1 MLQVSNLT
9 CVRGGRQLFSGVGF
23 EVAPGGLLHLKG
35 TNGAGKTSLL
45 RILCGLL
52 HQDGGDIHWNGAPVN
67 HSMGSA
73 VEAYRSDL
81 FYLGHQNSMQ
91 EALTVD
97 ENLQFYAALSGQTPN
112 AQKTVAALGELGV
125 RACQHRLVRHLSQGQ
140 KRRVALSRLLMT
152 PARLWILDEPF
163 VALDRQAIQ
172 SLSAVVGQHL
182 HSGGMVILTSHQD
195 VEIGAGEGAVRPQV
209 VELGA

>member
-52 HQDGGDIHWNGAPVN
+52 HQDSGDIRWHGERAD
-67 HSMGSA
+67 
-73 VEAYRSDL
+73 ERYRSDL
-81 FYLGHQNSMQ
+81 FYLGHQNALQ

-97 ENLQFYAALSGQTPN
+97 ENLRFYAALSGQTPD
-112 AQKTVAALGELGV
+112 AQKTVAALGQLGV

-152 PARLWILDEPF
+152 PAKLWILDEPF
-163 VALDRQAIQ
+163 VALDQQALQ
-172 SLSAVVGQHL
+172 SLTALLGQHL
-182 HSGGMVILTSHQD
+182 HGGGMVILTSHQD
-195 VEIGAGEGAVRPQV
+195 VDLGAVKPQV
-209 VELGA
+209 LELGA

>member
-23 EVAPGGLLHLKG
+23 EVAAGGLLHLKG
-35 TNGAGKTSLL
+35 GNGAGKTSLM
-45 RILCGLL
+45 RILCGLSS
-52 HQDGGDIHWNGAPVN
+52 QDGGDIRWNGATVDE
-67 HSMGSA
+67 S
-73 VEAYRSDL
+73 YRSNL
-81 FYLGHQNSMQ
+81 FYLGHQNALQ

-97 ENLQFYAALSGQTPN
+97 ENLRFYAALSGQTPD
-112 AQKTVAALGELGV
+112 AQKTLAALGQLGV

-163 VALDRQAIQ
+163 VALDQQAIQ
-172 SLSAVVGQHL
+172 SLTAVVGQHL
-182 HSGGMVILTSHQD
+182 HSGGLVILTSHQNVD
-195 VEIGAGEGAVRPQV
+195 MGQV
-209 VELGA
+209 KAQVLELGA

>member
-52 HQDGGDIHWNGAPVN
+52 QQDGGDIRWNGESVAGAADN
-67 HSMGSA
+67 
-73 VEAYRSDL
+73 YRSAL
-81 FYLGHQNSMQ
+81 FYLGHQNAMQ

-97 ENLQFYAALSGQTPN
+97 ENLRFYAALSGQSTDGR
-112 AQKTVAALGELGV
+112 KTEAALSQLGV

-152 PARLWILDEPF
+152 PANLWILDEPF
-163 VALDRQAIQ
+163 VALDQQALQ
-172 SLSAVVGQHL
+172 SLTALLGQHL
-182 HSGGMVILTSHQD
+182 QSGGMVILTSHQD
-195 VEIGAGEGAVRPQV
+195 VDLGAVKPHV
-209 VELGA
+209 LELGLERSA

>member
-9 CVRGGRQLFSGVGF
+9 CVRGGRRLFSGVGF
-23 EVAPGGLLHLKG
+23 ELAPGRLLHLKG

-52 HQDGGDIHWNGAPVN
+52 QQDGGDICWDGAPVN
-67 HSMGSA
+67 TA
-73 VEAYRSDL
+73 LEAFRNDL
-81 FYLGHQNSMQ
+81 FYLGHQNAMQ

-97 ENLQFYAALSGQTPN
+97 ENLQFYAALSGQTPD
-112 AQKTVAALGELGV
+112 AQKTLVALGELGV

-163 VALDRQAIQ
+163 VALDQQAIQ
-172 SLSAVVGQHL
+172 SLSKVVGQHL
-182 HSGGMVILTSHQD
+182 HRGGMVILTSHQD
-195 VEIGAGEGAVRPQV
+195 VQISVDGGAVQPHV
-209 VELGA
+209 LELGT

>member
-23 EVAPGGLLHLKG
+23 EVAAGGLLHLKG
-35 TNGAGKTSLL
+35 GNGAGKTSLL
-45 RILCGLL
+45 RILCGLSS
-52 HQDGGDIHWNGAPVN
+52 QDSGEIRWNGAQVDEN
-67 HSMGSA
+67 
-73 VEAYRSDL
+73 YRSNL
-81 FYLGHQNSMQ
+81 FYLGHQNALQ

-97 ENLQFYAALSGQTPN
+97 ENLQFYAALSGQMPD
-112 AQKTVAALGELGV
+112 AQKTVAALGQLGV

-152 PARLWILDEPF
+152 PASLWILDEPF
-163 VALDRQAIQ
+163 VALDQQAIQ
-172 SLSAVVGQHL
+172 SLTAVVGQHL

-195 VEIGAGEGAVRPQV
+195 VDMGQV
-209 VELGA
+209 KAQVLELGA

>member
-52 HQDGGDIHWNGAPVN
+52 HQDGGDIRWNGAPVN
-67 HSMGSA
+67 TA
-73 VEAYRSDL
+73 VEAFRSDL
-81 FYLGHQNSMQ
+81 FYLGHQNAMQ

-97 ENLQFYAALSGQTPN
+97 ENLQFYAALSGQTPD
-112 AQKTVAALGELGV
+112 AKKTVAALGELGV

-163 VALDRQAIQ
+163 VALDQQAIQ

-182 HSGGMVILTSHQD
+182 HSGGMVILTSHQNVD
-195 VEIGAGEGAVRPQV
+195 IGSVQPHV
-209 VELGA
+209 LELGT